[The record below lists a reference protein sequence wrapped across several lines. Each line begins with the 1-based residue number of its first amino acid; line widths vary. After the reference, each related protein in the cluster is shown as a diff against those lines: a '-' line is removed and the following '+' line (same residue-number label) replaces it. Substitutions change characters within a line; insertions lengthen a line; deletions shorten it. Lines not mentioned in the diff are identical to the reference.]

1 MNATLCHTVFER
13 CILDYHV
20 NDRVDTPMV
29 QPYATGSVEALL
41 YHKCWIDTVQW
52 HLEDLVRDPQIE
64 PVGGLALKR
73 KIDVSNQQ
81 RTDMVEFIDS
91 WLLDFYRSV
100 QTLPDATFNTE
111 SPAWAIDRLSILAL
125 KVFHMKAEASRE
137 EADASHRT
145 SCEQKCQVLL
155 TQQTDLM
162 AAIDQLLQ
170 DIASGKKYMKVYKQM
185 KMYNDESL
193 NPVLYQQKKN

>member
-64 PVGGLALKR
+64 PVAGLALKR

-100 QTLPDATFNTE
+100 QTLPGATFNTE

-137 EADASHRT
+137 EADASHRN

-170 DIASGKKYMKVYKQM
+170 DIASGKKYMKVYRQM

>member
-64 PVGGLALKR
+64 PVAGLALKR

-111 SPAWAIDRLSILAL
+111 SPAWAIDRLSILTL

>member
-29 QPYATGSVEALL
+29 QPYATSSVEALL

-64 PVGGLALKR
+64 PVAGLALKR

>member
-64 PVGGLALKR
+64 PVAGLALKR

-137 EADASHRT
+137 EADASHRN

-155 TQQTDLM
+155 AQQTDLM

>member
-64 PVGGLALKR
+64 PVAGLALKR
-73 KIDVSNQQ
+73 KIDLSNQQ

-170 DIASGKKYMKVYKQM
+170 GIASGKKYMKVYKQM

>member
-64 PVGGLALKR
+64 PVAGLALKR

-137 EADASHRT
+137 EADASHRN

-170 DIASGKKYMKVYKQM
+170 DIASGKKYMKVYRQM

>member
-64 PVGGLALKR
+64 PVAGLTLKR

>member
-1 MNATLCHTVFER
+1 
-13 CILDYHV
+13 
-20 NDRVDTPMV
+20 MV

-64 PVGGLALKR
+64 PVAGLALKR

-137 EADASHRT
+137 EADASHRN

-170 DIASGKKYMKVYKQM
+170 DIAGGKKYMKVYKQM

>member
-64 PVGGLALKR
+64 PVAGLALKR

-137 EADASHRT
+137 EADASHRN

-155 TQQTDLM
+155 TQQADLM

-170 DIASGKKYMKVYKQM
+170 DIASGTKYMKMYKQM

>member
-64 PVGGLALKR
+64 PVAGLALKR

-125 KVFHMKAEASRE
+125 KVFHMKAEALRE
-137 EADASHRT
+137 EADASHRN

-155 TQQTDLM
+155 AQQTDLM

>member
-64 PVGGLALKR
+64 PVAGLALKR